1 MPRTSNGQGSSC
13 TMASW
18 VPDLLLESTPLE
30 SAEIIFYIRFNMF
43 QHALGEIKTYT
54 TCPMQGLEIGK

>member
-1 MPRTSNGQGSSC
+1 
-13 TMASW
+13 MASW